1 MSQLVSFFRVF
12 SFAELVHGGTPTSLV
27 VPPMS
32 YSSSEGEEDF
42 YDANDSPIHTWKPA
56 TDTHVSQPR
65 LGFKCKS
72 GFTKNSELI
81 GAHDGSR

>member
-42 YDANDSPIHTWKPA
+42 YDANDSPFTPG
-56 TDTHVSQPR
+56 SQQP
-65 LGFKCKS
+65 
-72 GFTKNSELI
+72 TPT
-81 GAHDGSR
+81 